1 MILHFDSL
9 AAAAAVV
16 LGAQVL
22 RLLLLGKVLLL
33 LLLSPYGELPLLY
46 FLYEP
51 PKMFE

>member
-33 LLLSPYGELPLLY
+33 LLSPYGELPLLY